1 MKKSVVRPFTLF
13 TDLLRFYWSPII
25 LLSLLTM
32 PAVMD
37 AAPATRELVKED
49 HDREIERIASHL
61 GDEARMDDYLG
72 YVLLPALAL
81 LGLMFCMRRFFLR

>member
-1 MKKSVVRPFTLF
+1 MKTSIVRPLTLF
-13 TDLLRFYWSPII
+13 TDLLRFYWSPMI
-25 LLSLLTM
+25 LLSLLTA
-32 PAVMD
+32 PAIMA
-37 AAPATRELVKED
+37 AAPPTRELVKED
-49 HDREIERIASHL
+49 HNREIERIANHL